1 MSKLNHIKVLY
12 SLTFLIVICLSY
24 RAQSIVNTEKLFND
38 NEDGF
43 ATSAE
48 LLGSAIS
55 GNANVLLV
63 EFSMNFRYRW
73 GKSNLKLLSGGE
85 YIQEDLADVSNN
97 LFTQLRYNYHFN
109 DKNRLVSLYQ
119 LQYNKVLLL
128 NSRQLLGLGLRHS
141 FFEKSIDTLK
151 RIKSDITIGLMQEE
165 EILNTETLMLGEKN
179 YTNYTR
185 TMLSMVF
192 SIELSKQFT
201 FINTTYFQQYLKN
214 LSDYRLFNEI
224 NLVFAINKWLSV
236 NCDIEYR
243 FDSEPPSSLNN
254 SDFNTNLGLQ
264 FNL

>member
-1 MSKLNHIKVLY
+1 M
-12 SLTFLIVICLSY
+12 
-24 RAQSIVNTEKLFND
+24 
-38 NEDGF
+38 
-43 ATSAE
+43 
-48 LLGSAIS
+48 
-55 GNANVLLV
+55 
-63 EFSMNFRYRW
+63 
-73 GKSNLKLLSGGE
+73 
-85 YIQEDLADVSNN
+85 
-97 LFTQLRYNYHFN
+97 
-109 DKNRLVSLYQ
+109 YQ

-128 NSRQLLGLGLRHS
+128 NSRQLLGLGIRHS
-141 FFEKSIDTLK
+141 FFEKNIDTLK

-243 FDSEPPSSLNN
+243 FDSEPPFFSK
-254 SDFNTNLGLQ
+254 Q
-264 FNL
+264 

>member
-1 MSKLNHIKVLY
+1 
-12 SLTFLIVICLSY
+12 
-24 RAQSIVNTEKLFND
+24 
-38 NEDGF
+38 
-43 ATSAE
+43 
-48 LLGSAIS
+48 
-55 GNANVLLV
+55 
-63 EFSMNFRYRW
+63 
-73 GKSNLKLLSGGE
+73 
-85 YIQEDLADVSNN
+85 
-97 LFTQLRYNYHFN
+97 
-109 DKNRLVSLYQ
+109 
-119 LQYNKVLLL
+119 
-128 NSRQLLGLGLRHS
+128 
-141 FFEKSIDTLK
+141 
-151 RIKSDITIGLMQEE
+151 MQEE

-243 FDSEPPSSLNN
+243 FDSEPPSSLKN